1 MVDSSVGAL
10 ESYLPDTYRPP
21 RRHRLTREIVQVA
34 FDTFRSQK
42 ARFTLTALGMM
53 IGTASL
59 ILVVTVGL
67 TGKKYVL
74 DQIQGLGVNLIYATY
89 EGEGGNTAILQD
101 YLTADDVYAVQ
112 QEVPGVVAASPML
125 TLHERIP
132 VRGGR
137 EQDVLVL
144 GVDPQYGQIRKVKVL
159 AGRFFD
165 ALDAQSHG
173 KVATLTESL
182 AKRLYGGQDAAIGRT
197 LRISGLP
204 FTVIGT
210 FKEGVETFGQSEVSG
225 DTIVIPYRVSR
236 YFTADNKVH
245 QLFFSMADPAE
256 VQPATATI
264 RNILQTRHHPES
276 VYRVDNLAEL
286 LKVAGNA
293 ANALTIVLLL
303 VALITLL
310 VSGVGIMNI
319 MLATVSAR
327 THEIGIRKA
336 VGATAGDIKFQFLA
350 EAILIS
356 LTGGVIG
363 IVVGLALPF
372 SVRFFVDYKIPISWI
387 SVAVAIGASSL
398 VGILFGTAPATRA
411 ARVDPITSLHY
422 E

>member
-1 MVDSSVGAL
+1 LAL
-10 ESYLPDTYRPP
+10 
-21 RRHRLTREIVQVA
+21 
-34 FDTFRSQK
+34 DTFRTQK
-42 ARFTLTALGMM
+42 LRFILTAVGMM
-53 IGTASL
+53 IGTTSL

-67 TGKKYVL
+67 TGKRYVL
-74 DQIQGLGVNLIYATY
+74 DQIQGLGANLIYATY
-89 EGEGGNTAILQD
+89 EGEGGNGSKAQD
-101 YLTADDVYAVQ
+101 YLTVDDVHAVQ
-112 QEVPGVVAASPML
+112 QQVPGVVAASPML

-132 VRGGR
+132 VQGGK

-144 GVDPQYGQIRKVKVL
+144 GVDPQYGTIRKLNVL

-165 ALDAQSHG
+165 ALDDQSRG

-182 AKRLYGGQDAAIGRT
+182 AKRLYAGQDAAIGRS

-210 FKEGVETFGQSEVSG
+210 FKEGVETFGQSEISG
-225 DTIVIPYRVSR
+225 DTILIPYRVSR

-256 VQPATATI
+256 IQPATAI
-264 RNILQTRHHPES
+264 IKSVLQRRHHPES
-276 VYRVDNLAEL
+276 VYRVDNLTQL
-286 LKVAGNA
+286 LVVAANA
-293 ANALTIVLLL
+293 ANALSAVLLL
-303 VALITLL
+303 VSLITLL

-319 MLATVSAR
+319 MLATVTAR

-336 VGATAGDIKFQFLA
+336 VGATAGEIKSQFLA
-350 EAILIS
+350 EAILVS

-363 IVVGLALPF
+363 IGVGLALPF
-372 SVRFFVDYKIPISWI
+372 SLRLLEYNIPVSWI
-387 SVAVAIGASSL
+387 SVAVAFGASSL

-411 ARVDPITSLHY
+411 AKLDPITSLQR